1 METACSDNVVLDFV
15 MDTFEGA
22 SDFLFFQTHL
32 VNVKQ
37 KKNWNFFRIFE
48 NRIVLRGIYEKE
60 HDEIR

>member
-37 KKNWNFFRIFE
+37 KKN
-48 NRIVLRGIYEKE
+48 
-60 HDEIR
+60 